1 MVRSHGD
8 VRVATWTRQTKGR
21 EQLGRDKPRGE
32 NNLDETNQGGREQ
45 LGRGKP
51 REKGRM
57 TWMRQTKGEREDSCA
72 GGHLE
77 VRRNLDIED
86 LPGP

>member
-1 MVRSHGD
+1 MVRGHGD

-21 EQLGRDKPRGE
+21 VATWKRQTK
-32 NNLDETNQGGREQ
+32 GREQ